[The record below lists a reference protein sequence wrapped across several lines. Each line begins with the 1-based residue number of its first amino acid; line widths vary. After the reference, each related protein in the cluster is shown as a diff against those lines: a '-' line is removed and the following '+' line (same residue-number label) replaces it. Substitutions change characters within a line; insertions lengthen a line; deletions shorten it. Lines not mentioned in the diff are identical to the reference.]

1 MKESSFINQNKEN
14 WKHYESVLKGKS
26 TQPDE
31 LNDLFIQVTDDLSY
45 SRSFYPNRSGRVYL
59 NGLAQ
64 QVFLKLYTN
73 RKRKQSFLSK
83 FFKEE
88 LPAIMFSAR
97 KELLICF
104 FVFVLTF
111 IVGVFSSRH
120 QPGLA
125 RQILGD
131 KYVEMTNQNI
141 KDGKPMNVYA
151 EGDKLSSFFRIA
163 YNNLRVD
170 MLTFV
175 TGLFFAIGTLFVLA
189 YNGVMVGVFQY
200 FFYGTGYFTFTVL
213 TIWLH
218 GTLEIFTMILSA
230 TAGLIFGKGLLFPG
244 TYSRGQAFRISA
256 IKGIKILF
264 IVIPLTLT
272 AAFIEAFITG
282 QTNVPLFIK
291 TSLIMSTFL
300 FILFYFVWLPWYKFN
315 KTGIQIEEN
324 ELPPNL
330 PYELGLDDIKT
341 TGELVADTFRVW
353 KKYIGVIILS
363 SLLLSIAMIIALY
376 FSQSRHLEY
385 QFFGVPNNMFKIIKL
400 LKINIWFRD
409 GYYKIWPLF
418 IVLFSLFPVFFQG
431 YFFSKQVWQ
440 NLQTRAKL
448 SRVIISSF
456 VMLLAV
462 GSFYFNDGFWYFIV
476 YFFIVFPLIIS
487 ISSGVFDTGISGIGA
502 GINIFF
508 KTILA
513 NSVLNLT
520 LLILLFIIYL
530 SISSPILNFIIEA
543 IINGLKLSDIM
554 INEIQKLIVLIVGM
568 TVLFTLIPL
577 YLFGNTLYYFS
588 NKEKISA
595 GVLRTRLEKIW
606 AQ

>member
-14 WKHYESVLKGKS
+14 WKHYETVLKGKS

-45 SRSFYPNRSGRVYL
+45 SRSFYPNRSVRVYL

-88 LPAIMFSAR
+88 FPAIMYSAR
-97 KELLICF
+97 KELLVCF

-120 QPGLA
+120 QPGFA

-131 KYVEMTNQNI
+131 QYVEMTNQNI
-141 KDGKPMNVYA
+141 KEGKPMNVYA

-264 IVIPLTLT
+264 TVIPLTLT

-282 QTNVPLFIK
+282 QSNAPLYLKALLIIS
-291 TSLIMSTFL
+291 SLF
-300 FILFYFVWLPWYKFN
+300 FILFYFVWLPWYKFS
-315 KTGIQIEEN
+315 KAGHLIEEN
-324 ELPPNL
+324 ELPPNP
-330 PYELGLDDIKT
+330 PYEIVLDDIKT
-341 TGELVADTFRVW
+341 AGEVVADTFRVW
-353 KKYIGVIILS
+353 KRYIGVIIKS
-363 SLLLSIAMIIALY
+363 SLLLSTVMIIALY

-385 QFFGVPNNMFKIIKL
+385 QFFGVPDNIFEIIKL
-400 LKINIWFRD
+400 LKINVWFRD
-409 GYYKIWPLF
+409 GYYKIWPVF
-418 IVLFSLFPVFFQG
+418 VVLFSMFPVLFQG
-431 YFFSKQVWQ
+431 YFFFKQSK
-440 NLQTRAKL
+440 NYLSSRSKL
-448 SRVIISSF
+448 IRFI
-456 VMLLAV
+456 
-462 GSFYFNDGFWYFIV
+462 GSWYFMFLTLGSYFYCDGIFYFIL
-476 YFFIVFPLIIS
+476 YFFVIFPLCISMNSLIFNAGLFGIIP
-487 ISSGVFDTGISGIGA
+487 GIK
-502 GINIFF
+502 NFF

-513 NSVLNLT
+513 NAVLNLT
-520 LLILLFIIYL
+520 LLILLFIFYL
-530 SISSPILNFIIEA
+530 SVSSPILNFIIEA
-543 IINGLKLSDIM
+543 ISNGLKLSGPM
-554 INEIQKLIVLIVGM
+554 INELEKLAVLIVGM
-568 TVLFTLIPL
+568 ALLFVMLPL
-577 YLFGNTLYYFS
+577 YLFGNTLHYFS
-588 NKEKISA
+588 AKEKITGSGLKA
-595 GVLRTRLEKIW
+595 RLEKVW
-606 AQ
+606 SK